1 METAYLV
8 NSILVTVFSL
18 GFLSYIVWLGF
29 KVVGLSGELRQ
40 LEYDTNSRV
49 DSTEKD
55 LASGNDEVWRNF
67 DKVDSRFDQ
76 RITDEGKSYW
86 DEFEVIHRRS
96 DEIERVLYNVNK
108 D

>member
-40 LEYDTNSRV
+40 LEYDIHTRV

-86 DEFEVIHRRS
+86 NEFEVIHRRS
-96 DEIERVLYNVNK
+96 DEIERVLYNINK

>member
-1 METAYLV
+1 METAIIV

-29 KVVGLSGELRQ
+29 KVVRLSRELRQ
-40 LEYDTNSRV
+40 LEYDTNTRV

-55 LASGNDEVWRNF
+55 LDASSDEVWRNF
-67 DKVDSRFDQ
+67 DRLDSRFDQ

-86 DEFEVIHRRS
+86 EEIEIIHRRC
-96 DEIERVLYNVNK
+96 DEIERLLNK